1 MIADICFITCKPGMI
16 ASNKEQVKSLK
27 KAIYEVASHLH
38 IGTTSS
44 QVTYKPK
51 LNQNHP
57 NAFINQKVPVIYQA
71 LEENIKLKAKEMKK
85 TNQLPFL
92 NSEEM
97 WSMIG
102 THHFKE
108 KDLLQDGL
116 EYLHHL
122 GLVLNFETTRL
133 RDIYFLDPQWLS
145 KSMAILI
152 RDHHI
157 QPTPDN
163 RNGSH
168 NKLTSSTP
176 SHSSFRGEQQKL
188 EEENLPN
195 TFLLKLLDTG
205 IVEGSEL
212 KEYLHTKNQQLCEWI
227 DTYVEL
233 LEKFEVVLKID
244 HGQILVPSFL
254 PERHIYL
261 EKPMIDFRNL
271 ENIDTDLY
279 HIERLWFLDHVP
291 YGFWARFISRLR
303 GDETIQELF
312 NINVSSKNT
321 NIKYCL
327 SKSTFEIHYKGCTLL
342 EVLMDESSTI
352 NRYDKV
358 PGLIK
363 HYFHILVHVNLL
375 VWSVFWI
382 DTKSGLECSNE
393 RSNPNQIQ
401 IIDSIKDILPGAAIL
416 LHKLSEHYKTLLSN
430 WYRNMAHF
438 VSTEDSKKD
447 PLIFYTP
454 CQNCSRGKED
464 LDDKEASL
472 RAVSDMSG
480 SYVYYGKK
488 RVNIFSSEECIKSK
502 FGNVRKFCP
511 THAWDN
517 FQIAC
522 PDLLFIHM
530 RSKLARNSYCL
541 EIHSNDILG
550 VGGFGLVCKGT
561 LLCTKGSTA
570 QDGLPTIINDEN
582 EENENNMGNNR
593 VDKCIEIPND
603 RSSFKEGAN
612 NAFSGD
618 DNFNKESNQES
629 LGTNQIITERS
640 TVALKFL
647 VKYPE
652 QKAENF
658 FHFLSEEKY
667 TDQELLEMHSAI
679 LNEMSFCIK
688 LDHPNVVQLLGV
700 NLETYF
706 YLIFEMAPLGSLKNI
721 LELYIYH
728 QSYIQYDVILRTLEE
743 LCTGLLYLHDE
754 LKIIHMD
761 LKPDNLLIW
770 TYPLPDRNGIIDQ
783 KEVRL
788 KIADYGLVYVYS
800 NMGNKLRSAM
810 GTPGYMAPEVLSKT
824 IQSIEPTVSFSMRG
838 QNNIRTSVNIQSF

>member
-27 KAIYEVASHLH
+27 KAIFEVASHLH
-38 IGTTSS
+38 IGSTSS

-51 LNQNHP
+51 LNQDHA

-71 LEENIKLKAKEMKK
+71 LEEDIKQRAKEMKK
-85 TNQLPFL
+85 NNQLPFL

-97 WSMIG
+97 WTMIG
-102 THHFKE
+102 IHHFDE

-133 RDIYFLDPQWLS
+133 KDIYFLDPQWLS

-157 QPTPDN
+157 RLTPEN
-163 RNGSH
+163 RNSSH
-168 NKLTSSTP
+168 NKLTSSTH
-176 SHSSFRGEQQKL
+176 SHSLKRGEHQKK
-188 EEENLPN
+188 EEENHTE

-205 IVEGSEL
+205 IVEGCEL
-212 KEYLHTKNQQLCEWI
+212 KEYLRNKNQQLSEWME
-227 DTYVEL
+227 TYVEL

-261 EKPMIDFRNL
+261 EIPMIDFRNL
-271 ENIDTDLY
+271 DNIDTDLY

-303 GDETIQELF
+303 GDETIQQLF
-312 NINVSSKNT
+312 NIKETKKHT
-321 NIKYCL
+321 NLKYCL
-327 SKSTFEIHYKGCTLL
+327 SKSTFEIHYKGCTLV
-342 EVLMDESSTI
+342 EVLIDESSTI

-363 HYFHILVHVNLL
+363 HYFHILVHINLL
-375 VWSVFWI
+375 VWSVFYI
-382 DTKSGLECSNE
+382 DSKSGVECSNA
-393 RSNPNQIQ
+393 RSNPDQIL
-401 IIDSIKDILPGAAIL
+401 IIDSIKDILPDAAIL

-430 WYRNMAHF
+430 WYKNMAHF
-438 VSTEDSKKD
+438 VSTEEGKRD

-480 SYVYYGKK
+480 SYVYFGKK
-488 RVNIFSSEECIKSK
+488 RVNIFSSEECIKSSYGK
-502 FGNVRKFCP
+502 MTKFCP
-511 THAWDN
+511 THAWEN
-517 FQIAC
+517 FQITC

-530 RSKLARNSYCL
+530 RRRLAQNSFVL
-541 EIHSNDILG
+541 EIHSSEILG

-561 LLCTKGSTA
+561 LHRIKGKKSRN
-570 QDGLPTIINDEN
+570 GLPTIIN
-582 EENENNMGNNR
+582 EENDEIEYNLVNNNVEENKQMQTNIGTFNEDAINTLTSE
-593 VDKCIEIPND
+593 C
-603 RSSFKEGAN
+603 
-612 NAFSGD
+612 
-618 DNFNKESNQES
+618 NFDEEENKNLSCQE
-629 LGTNQIITERS
+629 QIITEKCV
-640 TVALKFL
+640 VALKFL

-658 FHFLSEEKY
+658 LHFLNEEKY
-667 TDQELLEMHSAI
+667 TEQELLEMHSAI

-688 LDHPNVVQLLGV
+688 LNHPNVVELLSV

-721 LELYIYH
+721 LELYIFH
-728 QSYIQYDVILRTLEE
+728 QSYIQYDIILKTLEE

-761 LKPDNLLIW
+761 LKPDNLLVW
-770 TYPLPDRNGIIDQ
+770 SYPVPDRNGIIDH
-783 KEVRL
+783 KEVHL
-788 KIADYGLVYVYS
+788 KIADYGLVYIYS
-800 NMGNKLRSAM
+800 NMGNKLRAAM
-810 GTPGYMAPEVLSKT
+810 GTPGYMAPEVVSKT
-824 IQSIEPTVSFSMRG
+824 TQSIEPTVS
-838 QNNIRTSVNIQSF
+838 

>member
-1 MIADICFITCKPGMI
+1 MKYHPDKGPFPMIADICFITCKPGMI

-27 KAIYEVASHLH
+27 KAIFEVASHLH
-38 IGTTSS
+38 IGTTSA

-51 LNQNHP
+51 LDSKHA

-71 LEENIKLKAKEMKK
+71 LEEDIRMKAKEMKK
-85 TNQLPFL
+85 NNQLPFL

-97 WSMIG
+97 WTMIG
-102 THHFKE
+102 RHRFNE

-133 RDIYFLDPQWLS
+133 KDIFFLDPQWLS

-157 QPTPDN
+157 RQTPDN
-163 RNGSH
+163 RIVPH
-168 NKLTSSTP
+168 NKLTTSS
-176 SHSSFRGEQQKL
+176 SSLKRGEQLKR
-188 EEENLPN
+188 EEENQTA
-195 TFLLKLLDTG
+195 TFLSKLLDTG
-205 IVEGSEL
+205 IVEGEEL
-212 KEYLHTKNQQLCEWI
+212 KEYLHGKNQQLCEWI
-227 DTYVEL
+227 ETYVEL
-233 LEKFEVVLKID
+233 LERFEVVLKID
-244 HGQILVPSFL
+244 QGQILVPSFL
-254 PERHIYL
+254 PERHIYS

-303 GDETIQELF
+303 GDETIQQLF
-312 NINVSSKNT
+312 NIYKGTENT
-321 NIKYCL
+321 NVKYCL

-363 HYFHILVHVNLL
+363 HYFHIMVHVNLL
-375 VWSVFWI
+375 VWSVFLI
-382 DTKSGLECSNE
+382 DSKSGVECSNE
-393 RSNPNQIQ
+393 RSNPDQIK
-401 IIDSIKDILPGAAIL
+401 IVDNVKDILPNAAIL

-430 WYRNMAHF
+430 WYKNMAHF
-438 VSTEDSKKD
+438 VSTEDGKRD

-464 LDDKEASL
+464 LDDREASL

-488 RVNIFSSEECIKSK
+488 RVNIFSSEECIKSRY
-502 FGNVRKFCP
+502 GNIRRFCP
-511 THAWDN
+511 IHVWEN
-517 FQIAC
+517 FQTTC

-530 RSKLARNSYCL
+530 GSKLAQNSFGL
-541 EIHSNDILG
+541 EIHSNEILG

-561 LLCTKGSTA
+561 LLCTKGDMPQA
-570 QDGLPTIINDEN
+570 EVPTIINDDNDEN
-582 EENENNMGNNR
+582 EYNLGNNYVDENNQMHNN
-593 VDKCIEIPND
+593 VSAND
-603 RSSFKEGAN
+603 TSDIACNSDEVPTQDLSCTEQN
-612 NAFSGD
+612 
-618 DNFNKESNQES
+618 
-629 LGTNQIITERS
+629 ITLKS
-640 TVALKFL
+640 VVALKFL

-658 FHFLSEEKY
+658 LHFLREEKY
-667 TDQELLEMHSAI
+667 TEQELLEMHSAI

-688 LDHPNVVQLLGV
+688 LNHRNVVQLLGV

-721 LELYIYH
+721 LEHYDRN
-728 QSYIQYDVILRTLEE
+728 QSYIPYDIILKTLEE
-743 LCTGLLYLHDE
+743 LCTGLLYLHEE

-761 LKPDNLLIW
+761 LKPDNLLVW
-770 TYPLPDRNGIIDQ
+770 SYPRPDRNGIIDH
-783 KEVRL
+783 KDVHI
-788 KIADYGLVYVYS
+788 KIADYGLVYIYS
-800 NMGNKLRSAM
+800 NMGNKLRAAM
-810 GTPGYMAPEVLSKT
+810 GTPGYMAPEVVSKT
-824 IQSIEPTVSFSMRG
+824 TQSIEPTVS
-838 QNNIRTSVNIQSF
+838 